1 MKAFFSSITIAA
13 PASKIWELL
22 TDTPAWPKWNTTVD
36 KVEGTVALGKTVK
49 VHAKAN
55 PARAFPARV
64 VELVPE
70 VRMVWH
76 GGMPLGLFR
85 GVRTFSLTP
94 QYGRIRF
101 DMREEFTGLLS
112 PMIERSIPD
121 LQPSFEEFARCLKSA
136 AEDS

>member
-13 PASKIWELL
+13 PASKIWDLL
-22 TDTPAWPKWNTTVD
+22 TDTAAWPRWNSTID
-36 KVEGTVALGKTVK
+36 KVEGSVALGKTVK
-49 VHAKAN
+49 VHAKAS
-55 PARAFPARV
+55 PGRPFPARV
-64 VELVPE
+64 VEIVPE
-70 VRMVWH
+70 VRMVWR

-85 GVRTFSLTP
+85 GLRTFTLTP

-112 PMIERSIPD
+112 PVMERSIPD

-136 AEDS
+136 AEAD